1 MNTSAI
7 AGPPWSLGAAIIGS
21 RGRSIGVARGG
32 PIGSPYHA
40 AMAPTSEEQPE
51 VPTRMADEWLEAVLR
66 SERRGELLTAFDL
79 AERGL
84 VEHP

>member
-1 MNTSAI
+1 
-7 AGPPWSLGAAIIGS
+7 
-21 RGRSIGVARGG
+21 
-32 PIGSPYHA
+32 
-40 AMAPTSEEQPE
+40 MAPTSEEQPE